1 MTILRHYALKLNPF
15 LIGLCMA
22 KICINL
28 ILPRELLQKNPE
40 TNGVSKQFNKTDLHY
55 TLLWIQFLYPLLWEQ
70 FTSEGSKIYKTIK
83 LWIIKIRTKR
93 KLFMA
98 LKWIFKN
105 FNQFYVNV
113 FIYFHFFHCSAS
125 RVTRQSSL
133 VLLENKVIAYF
144 QSYCRTLNQIKNT

>member
-1 MTILRHYALKLNPF
+1 MTILGHYALKLNPF

-28 ILPRELLQKNPE
+28 ILPRELIQQNPE

-70 FTSEGSKIYKTIK
+70 FTSEGSKIYKIIK

-93 KLFMA
+93 KLFMV
-98 LKWIFKN
+98 LKWIFKIRTSTN
-105 FNQFYVNV
+105 FTSMFS
-113 FIYFHFFHCSAS
+113 FISIFF
-125 RVTRQSSL
+125 T
-133 VLLENKVIAYF
+133 VLQVESHAKVPSF
-144 QSYCRTLNQIKNT
+144 F